1 MEKRVMGIFWR
12 PCVALIAFTFT
23 AIAANAQLLDGG
35 FEAGPGG
42 PNWTVFNG
50 ALQVA
55 TNDPSASAITA
66 HSGLYSLNTYGPFGA
81 GPNLDAS
88 GAYQTVNV
96 TPTGQT
102 LVYTGWLLNWSGAP
116 LAGSNGFGVAQLVFT
131 NTSTGF
137 SQLLESPHF
146 GSTNAPM
153 PEDQWQKFQI
163 TAPVPAAANEALVYV
178 LHVGMAGDTG
188 SVWWDDLSL
197 YQSTGVINT
206 NAATSQPGVEISWPT
221 SLNGNT
227 RVQSASA
234 LSHST
239 VWTNFGPVWQGTGAT
254 NSITDVIGTS
264 QSKFYQVIS
273 VP

>member
-42 PNWTVFNG
+42 INWNVFNA

-66 HSGLYSLNTYGPFGA
+66 HSGVYSLNTYGPFGG
-81 GPNLDAS
+81 GPDLGGS
-88 GAYQTVNV
+88 GAYQIVNV
-96 TPTGQT
+96 TPGQT
-102 LVYTGWLLNWSGAP
+102 LVFTGWLLNWSGAP
-116 LAGSNGFGVAQLVFT
+116 LAGSNGFGVAQMLFT
-131 NTSTGF
+131 NTDTGVG
-137 SQLLESPHF
+137 QLYESPHF
-146 GSTNAPM
+146 GTINAPM

-163 TAPVPAAANEALVYV
+163 TASVPGGADAVWIYV
-178 LHVGMAGDTG
+178 MHVGMAGDTG

-197 YQSTGVINT
+197 YQSTGVTNT
-206 NAATSQPGVEISWPT
+206 IAPTSQPGVQVSWPT
-221 SLNGNT
+221 SLDGNT
-227 RVQSASA
+227 QVQSASA

-273 VP
+273 AP

>member
-1 MEKRVMGIFWR
+1 MEKHVMGIFWR

-23 AIAANAQLLDGG
+23 AIAANAQLNDGG
-35 FEAGPGG
+35 FENGVGG
-42 PNWTVFNG
+42 PDWTVFNG
-50 ALQVA
+50 ALQTA
-55 TNDPSASAITA
+55 TNAGNAAAITA
-66 HSGLYSLNTYGPFGA
+66 HSGVYSLNTFGPFGA

-88 GAYQTVNV
+88 GAFQTVNV
-96 TPTGQT
+96 TPGQT

-116 LAGSNGFGVAQLVFT
+116 LTGSNGFGVAQLVFT
-131 NTSTGF
+131 NTSTTF
-137 SQLLESPHF
+137 SQLLETPHF
-146 GSTNAPM
+146 GTTNAPM

-163 TAPVPAAANEALVYV
+163 TAPVPAQANEVLVYV

-197 YQSTGVINT
+197 YQQTGVINT
-206 NAATSQPGVEISWPT
+206 NAATSQPGVKVSWPT
-221 SLNGNT
+221 SQDGST
-227 RVQSASA
+227 QVQSTPA

-254 NSITDVIGTS
+254 NSITDVTGTS
-264 QSKFYQVIS
+264 TSKFYQVIQ